1 MNSYADFAYLYDSLM
16 TSDIDYGKWA
26 DYIENLFHYYD
37 KNPNMVCDLACG
49 TGNFTI
55 PLAKRGYEMIGVD
68 RSYDMLTV
76 AREKAQEENLD
87 ILFLNQSVSR
97 LDLYG
102 TADAFLCMIDGFN
115 YILSYQ
121 TLYAIF
127 KRIKTCFIEPDG
139 IFIFDLSSRYK
150 LSETIG
156 NNTFI
161 HSSEDIFYTWE
172 NTYYKQKNISDM
184 FLTFFKKDTDGKYER
199 FEERHLQ
206 RGYSVSEI
214 KYLLKKA
221 GFAKVD
227 VFDELSF
234 TPPTNTSSRIVF
246 AAQ

>member
-1 MNSYADFAYLYDSLM
+1 MTSYADFAYLYDNLM

-37 KNPNMVCDLACG
+37 KNPGMVCDLACG

-55 PLAKRGYEMIGVD
+55 PLAERGYDMIGVD

-76 AREKAQEENLD
+76 AREKAQEKNLD
-87 ILFLNQSVSR
+87 ILFLNQSISK

-115 YILSYQ
+115 YILSPQ
-121 TLYAIF
+121 TLYSIF

-139 IFIFDLSSRYK
+139 ILIFDISSRYK
-150 LSETIG
+150 LSEIIG

-161 HSSEDIFYTWE
+161 HSSEDIFYTWQ

-184 FLTFFKKDTDGKYER
+184 FLTFFKKDGEKYSR

-221 GFAKVD
+221 GFEKID
-227 VFDELSF
+227 VFDELKF
-234 TPPTNTSSRIVF
+234 TPPSDICSRIVF